1 MKQIIVK
8 IKNNP
13 PKIKEDIIQNIF
25 DVGFSTKENSK
36 KENGFGLLI
45 VKEIIEGANGTIGV
59 SSDDDFTEFTI
70 NIPKL

>member
-1 MKQIIVK
+1 MLVFQ
-8 IKNNP
+8 
-13 PKIKEDIIQNIF
+13 Q
-25 DVGFSTKENSK
+25 KENSK
-36 KENGFGLLI
+36 KENGFGLSI